1 MSVSGAGS
9 AGGPDRRSVVAEAL
23 RKIDDLTARLAV
35 AEAGDVEPI
44 AVVGMGC
51 RLPGGVDGPAALWQ
65 LLCAEGSGIV
75 RVPADRWDADALF
88 SSDHSVAGTICCREG
103 GFLTSWQPAEF
114 DAEFFG
120 ISPREA
126 DAMDPQQRLL
136 MEVAWEALEHAGIT
150 REAIRGTQTGIF
162 VGLTTNDYTLV
173 AADQLNWR
181 EADPYIS
188 FGNAPNFAAGRL
200 AYFLG
205 VHGPALMVDSAC
217 SSSLVTIHLACA
229 SLRRRE
235 SDAALAAGVNLML
248 APQNSVATS
257 RWGMLAPDG
266 RCKTFDATADGYV
279 RSEGAGV
286 VVLKRLSDAVRDGDR
301 VLAVVRGSAVNQD
314 GPSSGQTVPSGPAQQ
329 KVVRAAL
336 AASRL
341 SPGDIDYVEAHGTGT
356 ALGDPIELDAL
367 AAVFGDRGDSA
378 PLVLGSVKTNLGHLE
393 SASGVAGF
401 IKTVLAVQHGF
412 IPRHLNFS
420 QLTPNA
426 GVGAWNFVVAAQG
439 MSWPSVSRPRRA
451 GVSSFGVSGTNAHVV
466 VEQAPVVDAAV
477 PVGAGVVP
485 VVSTLVVSGKS
496 PARIAAS
503 AGVLAD
509 WLTGDGAEVALH
521 DVADTLS
528 RRRSRFKYTAAV
540 CARDRAQAVAG
551 LVALAAGESAPG
563 VVEPAVVLPGRGR
576 VFVFSGQGSH
586 WVGMGRRLLAEEPAF
601 ARAIDEVEPFFV
613 AEVGFS
619 LREVIASGAEVCG
632 DAQVQPVIFGLQVAL
647 AALWAS
653 YGVVPDAVVGHSVGE
668 VAAAV
673 VAGALSVQ
681 QGARLIG
688 VRSRLMSRQAGQ
700 GAVALVELDAGGTAQ
715 LLAGVD
721 GVEVAGYLSP
731 RQTVVAGAVDA
742 VDAVIAQV
750 AGRELFARRVNMEVA
765 SHTSFM
771 EPIVGELQEQLAD
784 LVPAAPRIG
793 FFSTAVDPAGPT
805 PVLDAAYWAANVRR
819 PALVSQAITAAAV
832 HHGTFIEISPHP
844 ILTHAIIGTAETA
857 TTEPVLVTS
866 TLRRGEDE
874 VLSFHLNLA
883 ELRLPPNGSPAG
895 GFAELPTAAWLH
907 TVHWIAAST
916 QSGQAPDIHPLLGV
930 HVELLTGGEHIWQND
945 LCPATLPWLTVHP
958 GYGQVVLP
966 AAALIEMALAA
977 ASQTL
982 GLPTE
987 SITLT
992 GLQVDQPL
1000 VLGEAMQVTTRACA
1014 LDGQT
1019 QVEIHARTAGEPW
1032 ARYALAH
1039 LAQSAAA
1046 AAIETPAGQPAHRL
1060 PAGLGAAHP
1069 AYLLNPELLHN
1080 VLEQLTASIPDADD
1094 PTDYAPTAVAGVRVL
1109 APMGQAVRYHTE
1121 ISSEPSPQG
1130 TRLGRVVLTD
1140 DTGAAIAELTGV
1152 ELSPIDPASLQMS
1165 LDHKLF
1171 ASHFRPADLPATAQ
1185 SAADGTWLLL
1195 SEPAA
1200 AEVAE
1205 QFGAR
1210 LAGPNRRVVTG
1221 AFTDGPALAEA
1232 VRQAGADAAHPPVGM
1247 VVFLGRQDFDA
1258 TDPDGALARAR
1269 DLVWTASAAA
1279 RTAVEGWSTAAGA
1292 RTPRLW
1298 LVSHGGL
1305 CVDGELTAP
1314 EAPHPGDPAI
1324 GALKGVIRTWR
1335 FPGELARVLADE
1347 PDVGATLVD
1356 LDPSVGPAECA
1367 QRMLGELTAPLRDDV
1382 IAWRGGQR
1390 YTERLTRATLA
1401 DAAAPQSHAGA
1412 SPARLRP
1419 DGSYLITGGLG
1430 GLGIEVAR
1438 WLASRG
1444 AGRIVFNGRSEPS
1457 ADQRAVLDEL
1467 ATATQVVFVAGDIS
1481 APEVAEQLVTAA
1493 QQTGLALRGV
1503 VHAAGVLGDGL
1514 VTAVTPESL
1523 QSIWSAKALGAARLH
1538 AATVAAELDWWV
1550 GFSSMAALLGLPGQL
1565 GYATSN
1571 AWLDALMAWRRA
1583 TGLPGTAIDWG
1594 QWSQV
1599 GLGRSVSL
1607 SVLDPISPAEGIEAL
1622 DAVLGA
1628 DAGHIGA
1635 QIGVARLRIDRAVST
1650 SPEFAE
1656 LTFFEELV
1664 GDAPAP
1670 VSAEQDDSAASA
1682 GAPDWSRIPSDQ
1694 RRDELVVRLKAILAR
1709 ELRTSA
1715 GAVDVDQPFP
1725 EMGLDSMIAMTV
1737 LKETQQLVGVDLS
1750 ASMLWNHP
1758 SISALATHLVGLLAT
1773 RHAPEDAA
1781 PDEDSLGFDSSG
1793 GVLDELFDQVES
1805 ASTGS
1810 ESGSV

>member
-844 ILTHAIIGTAETA
+844 ILTHTIDEN
-857 TTEPVLVTS
+857 LVS
-866 TLRRGEDE
+866 IPHCSIPTLMRDGDDT
-874 VLSFHLNLA
+874 LLFHQHLNAAHPFSPRTL
-883 ELRLPPNGSPAG
+883 LHPPEP
-895 GFAELPTAAWLH
+895 
-907 TVHWIAAST
+907 
-916 QSGQAPDIHPLLGV
+916 HPLLPATPWRHTHHWLNSESSIGAAESAPRSGV
-930 HVELLTGGEHIWQND
+930 LLGTYIKIGSTPALHLWQARLAPENKPYPGSHRNNEVELV
-945 LCPATLPWLTVHP
+945 PAS
-958 GYGQVVLP
+958 VL
-966 AAALIEMALAA
+966 L
-977 ASQTL
+977 QTL
-982 GLPTE
+982 AGAAIEVSGQSAVSDIRFECPIIVDRARTVQVLADAE
-987 SITLT
+987 SISISSKEASGDPQARWVKHLSARIAPA
-992 GLQVDQPL
+992 QP
-1000 VLGEAMQVTTRACA
+1000 A
-1014 LDGQT
+1014 D
-1019 QVEIHARTAGEPW
+1019 
-1032 ARYALAH
+1032 
-1039 LAQSAAA
+1039 AAA
-1046 AAIETPAGQPAHRL
+1046 APAGENGSAGVPVDDDSVTSLWLTWGSQGRPFDWTVRSGWSAPHQVHADVEATDAPA
-1060 PAGLGAAHP
+1060 
-1069 AYLLNPELLHN
+1069 E
-1080 VLEQLTASIPDADD
+1080 SI
-1094 PTDYAPTAVAGVRVL
+1094 AVALLDAALHVARLADEANPVLMVPSAIDSVRFATTAAQGAGVVS
-1109 APMGQAVRYHTE
+1109 VR
-1121 ISSEPSPQG
+1121 
-1130 TRLGRVVLTD
+1130 RADV
-1140 DTGAAIAELTGV
+1140 GAG
-1152 ELSPIDPASLQMS
+1152 ELSVDV
-1165 LDHKLF
+1165 
-1171 ASHFRPADLPATAQ
+1171 TVT
-1185 SAADGTWLLL
+1185 AADGTPVV
-1195 SEPAA
+1195 EVRGMHYTAVGATNPAEDPGAIAHRIAWHPVDA
-1200 AEVAE
+1200 ALEAAPKPGTVAVIGESPQAEALRGGLATAGHRSADIDQAKVVIYVADPGPANETDLASASRLTGEVADLVA
-1205 QFGAR
+1205 G
-1210 LAGPNRRVVTG
+1210 LAQREDLPPSLWIITHGVYE
-1221 AFTDGPALAEA
+1221 ADSDAA
-1232 VRQAGADAAHPPVGM
+1232 VRQSGLWGLAGVIRAEQPQLCGGLVDLPVVPTHEITEVAGALSAIVHTPAKSILVLRDGEILTPTFTPITGPAEREPTM
-1247 VVFLGRQDFDA
+1247 CQ
-1258 TDPDGALARAR
+1258 PDGA
-1269 DLVWTASAAA
+1269 
-1279 RTAVEGWSTAAGA
+1279 
-1292 RTPRLW
+1292 
-1298 LVSHGGL
+1298 
-1305 CVDGELTAP
+1305 
-1314 EAPHPGDPAI
+1314 
-1324 GALKGVIRTWR
+1324 
-1335 FPGELARVLADE
+1335 
-1347 PDVGATLVD
+1347 
-1356 LDPSVGPAECA
+1356 
-1367 QRMLGELTAPLRDDV
+1367 
-1382 IAWRGGQR
+1382 
-1390 YTERLTRATLA
+1390 
-1401 DAAAPQSHAGA
+1401 
-1412 SPARLRP
+1412 
-1419 DGSYLITGGLG
+1419 YLITGGLG
-1430 GLGIEVAR
+1430 ALGLLMAG
-1438 WLASRG
+1438 WLAHRG
-1444 AGRIVFNGRSEPS
+1444 ARRLVLAGRTGLPPRRDWAAEDIDTDLRHKIS
-1457 ADQRAVLDEL
+1457 AIEALERRGVTVDVAALDIGSRAAVLDL
-1467 ATATQVVFVAGDIS
+1467 LSRRDAAG
-1481 APEVAEQLVTAA
+1481 APAI
-1493 QQTGLALRGV
+1493 RGII
-1503 VHAAGVLGDGL
+1503 HAAGITEGQLLTEIDTDRLRDTMWPKVAGAQVLHELFPPGSVDFFFMTAAAGAVFGVPGQGAYASANAYLDGL
-1514 VTAVTPESL
+1514 
-1523 QSIWSAKALGAARLH
+1523 ARARH
-1538 AATVAAELDWWV
+1538 
-1550 GFSSMAALLGLPGQL
+1550 
-1565 GYATSN
+1565 
-1571 AWLDALMAWRRA
+1571 RR
-1583 TGLPGTAIDWG
+1583 GCH
-1594 QWSQV
+1594 
-1599 GLGRSVSL
+1599 SVSL
-1607 SVLDPISPAEGIEAL
+1607 DWVAWRGLGFGAEAHVVLHELERMGSRPITPAEAFAAWDHVEHYDVAQ
-1622 DAVLGA
+1622 AVMVPLPSSGEPSGPGA
-1628 DAGHIGA
+1628 D
-1635 QIGVARLRIDRAVST
+1635 ST
-1650 SPEFAE
+1650 SRDWAQLSADEILSE
-1656 LTFFEELV
+1656 LETGLR
-1664 GDAPAP
+1664 
-1670 VSAEQDDSAASA
+1670 S
-1682 GAPDWSRIPSDQ
+1682 
-1694 RRDELVVRLKAILAR
+1694 ILAR
-1709 ELRTSA
+1709 ELRMPEA
-1715 GAVDVDQPFP
+1715 DLQLDRPFA
-1725 EMGLDSMIAMTV
+1725 ELGLNSVMAMTV
-1737 LKETQQLVGVDLS
+1737 RRDIEHLVGMELS
-1750 ASMLWNHP
+1750 ATMLWNHP
-1758 SISALATHLVGLLAT
+1758 TTAALAAHLTGKLL
-1773 RHAPEDAA
+1773 PEQDSG
-1781 PDEDSLGFDSSG
+1781 DETALAESDDSVLNALFDS
-1793 GVLDELFDQVES
+1793 VES
-1805 ASTGS
+1805 APAGLD
-1810 ESGSV
+1810 GI